1 MYGRRSTQKRS
12 FFGNKRKP
20 GFVSL
25 QTFIFRSPA
34 VITVR
39 HAHHQTSQKTMRLR
53 VFLATALAVS
63 VLSACPHV
71 AHADEAAAASSSDG
85 TPPDFAT
92 LKISALRA
100 ILSERGL
107 ECRGC
112 AEKTDFVEMARGNY
126 HLPVVEKVVEQEPA
140 KETKTQSDKMN
151 DRDLEEMMKSMGMN
165 SNANTGDPEK
175 DAILN
180 KLKAKGINMMGKDGM
195 NGMDIEQ
202 LRKLEQAMGGM
213 GGAGMGG
220 GMETGGRKK
229 RTKKKADETPTE
241 EL

>member
-20 GFVSL
+20 GFVPS

-213 GGAGMGG
+213 
-220 GMETGGRKK
+220 ETGGRKK

>member
-1 MYGRRSTQKRS
+1 
-12 FFGNKRKP
+12 
-20 GFVSL
+20 
-25 QTFIFRSPA
+25 
-34 VITVR
+34 
-39 HAHHQTSQKTMRLR
+39 MRLR

-213 GGAGMGG
+213 
-220 GMETGGRKK
+220 
-229 RTKKKADETPTE
+229 
-241 EL
+241 